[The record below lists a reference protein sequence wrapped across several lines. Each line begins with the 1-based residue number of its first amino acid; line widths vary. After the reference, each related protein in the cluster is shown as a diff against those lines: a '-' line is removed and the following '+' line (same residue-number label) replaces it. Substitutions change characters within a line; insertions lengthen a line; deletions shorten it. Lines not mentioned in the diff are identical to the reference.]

1 MEERVIA
8 NRFMGSQFQATTIK
22 VHSTDN
28 TVMAI
33 EVGLNDEKC
42 SIFTKR
48 IVCMYLCMYC
58 TGAIIVCMCACMYV
72 SGAVPPLGMLGMHP
86 PPPAMFTDLVKPT
99 FMAHHGPQQNMWFRH
114 CNTPTWR

>member
-1 MEERVIA
+1 VVDLEERVIA

-58 TGAIIVCMCACMYV
+58 TGAIIVCMYV
-72 SGAVPPLGMLGMHP
+72 CVYVCIRGGSTVGDARDASPSTSNVY
-86 PPPAMFTDLVKPT
+86 
-99 FMAHHGPQQNMWFRH
+99 
-114 CNTPTWR
+114 